1 MSKIKK
7 IHTAGLGCDGA
18 ATTRWTA
25 LVDVPVDRILMLSE
39 QQTGKTS
46 RQLEH
51 RIRIYFGDSLNR
63 TATLYQRHWLAL
75 LHLQW
80 KEDSYTVQHELLWCF
95 SASALFFFF
104 QPYDLLHKILCSQV
118 LRQGINTT
126 DW

>member
-7 IHTAGLGCDGA
+7 IHTAGLGCDGTA
-18 ATTRWTA
+18 ATSWTA
-25 LVDVPVDRILMLSE
+25 LVDVPVDRTLKLSE

-95 SASALFFFF
+95 SASALLFFSTLG
-104 QPYDLLHKILCSQV
+104 P
-118 LRQGINTT
+118 TA
-126 DW
+126 